1 MVNQKATGF
10 TRIINAFFYSLA
22 GFKAAW
28 QQEAAFRQ
36 EVLLL
41 IFLLPCAI
49 LIGDNIMERLF
60 LIACVVF
67 VLIVELINSSVEAVV
82 DRIGTEHH
90 ELSGRAKDIASAAV
104 MLSIIWAVIVWLF
117 ILFN

>member
-1 MVNQKATGF
+1 MKAV
-10 TRIINAFFYSLA
+10 FYSWA
-22 GFKAAW
+22 GLKAAW

-41 IFLLPCAI
+41 VFLLPCAI
-49 LIGDNIMERLF
+49 LGGDNLIERLF
-60 LIACVVF
+60 LIACVVL

-90 ELSGRAKDIASAAV
+90 KLSGRAKDIASAAV
-104 MLSIIWAVIVWLF
+104 MLSIIWAAIVWLF